1 MANREYVC
9 RKVRLMNMC
18 YKIEVQNKNAE
29 KLDKKL
35 NELNAPQFLRDYLNE
50 LESKSGALNY
60 LVAIKDF
67 LQWLIENNIINKKSI
82 SGIEVSD
89 FSDLR
94 PQNISSYLRYKE
106 TNGMSPTTTETRKNI
121 IKSFIQDIYS
131 YRECLLREVYSKIE
145 DFYKMIKYKGIPSG
159 NNLIKKLP
167 TEKQL
172 NDMEEKIMWK
182 KDIPVRN
189 RNIAIFRVLRGTGI
203 RESELAGLDLS
214 DLHLKE
220 EMPYI
225 TILGKGVYR
234 EIQNRT
240 VYLSGSALKALRE
253 WLEYRLTLD
262 NIIDTEAVFINKNGT
277 RTTEKNIK
285 QIFEN
290 YGNGIT
296 PHMMRHYYATIM
308 NQSGNLA
315 FVQQQL
321 GHSSVKTT
329 VKNYANGAVGMKN
342 VLSKM

>member
-1 MANREYVC
+1 
-9 RKVRLMNMC
+9 MC

-35 NELNAPQFLRDYLNE
+35 NELNAPLFLRDYLNE
-50 LESKSGALNY
+50 LESKNGALNY

-67 LQWLIENNIINKKSI
+67 LQWLIENNIINKKLI
-82 SGIEVSD
+82 SEIEVSD
-89 FSDLR
+89 FNNLR

-131 YRECLLREVYSKIE
+131 YRECLLREVYSNIE

-172 NDMEEKIMWK
+172 NDMEGKIMWK

-296 PHMMRHYYATIM
+296 AHMMRHYYATVM
-308 NQSGNLA
+308 NQNGNLA

-329 VKNYANGAVGMKN
+329 VKNYANGAVGMKD
-342 VLSKM
+342 VLNNM

>member
-1 MANREYVC
+1 
-9 RKVRLMNMC
+9 MC

-29 KLDKKL
+29 KLNRKL
-35 NELNAPQFLRDYLNE
+35 DELNAPQFLRDYLNE

-131 YRECLLREVYSKIE
+131 YRECLLREVYNNIK

-159 NNLIKKLP
+159 NNLTKKLP

-203 RESELAGLDLS
+203 RESELAGLDLT
-214 DLHLKE
+214 DLHLDE

-234 EIQNRT
+234 EMQNRT
-240 VYLSGSALKALRE
+240 VYLSGSALKALSE
-253 WLEYRLTLD
+253 WLEYRNTLD
-262 NIIDTEAVFINKNGT
+262 NIVDTEAVFINKNGT
-277 RTTEKNIK
+277 RTTERNIK

-296 PHMMRHYYATIM
+296 PHMMRHYYASIM
-308 NQSGNLA
+308 NRNGNLA

-321 GHSSVKTT
+321 GHSSVNTT
-329 VKNYANGAVGMKN
+329 VNNYANGAVGMREK
-342 VLSKM
+342 LMEM

>member
-1 MANREYVC
+1 
-9 RKVRLMNMC
+9 MC

-29 KLDKKL
+29 KLNKKL
-35 NELNAPQFLRDYLNE
+35 DELNAPQFLRDYLNE
-50 LESKSGALNY
+50 LESKNGALNY

-67 LQWLIENNIINKKSI
+67 LQWLIENNINNKKLI
-82 SGIEVSD
+82 SEIEVSD

-131 YRECLLREVYSKIE
+131 YRECLLREVYSNIE

-296 PHMMRHYYATIM
+296 AHMMRHYYATVM

-329 VKNYANGAVGMKN
+329 VKNYANGAVGMRD

>member
-1 MANREYVC
+1 
-9 RKVRLMNMC
+9 MC

-29 KLDKKL
+29 KLNKKL
-35 NELNAPQFLRDYLNE
+35 DELNAPQFLRDYLNE
-50 LESKSGALNY
+50 LESKNGALNY

-67 LQWLIENNIINKKSI
+67 LQWLIENNIINKKLI
-82 SGIEVSD
+82 SEIEVSD

-106 TNGMSPTTTETRKNI
+106 MNGMSPTTTETRKNI

-131 YRECLLREVYSKIE
+131 YRDCLLREVYSKIE

-159 NNLIKKLP
+159 NNLTKKLP

-214 DLHLKE
+214 DLHLDE

-234 EIQNRT
+234 EMQNRT
-240 VYLSGSALKALRE
+240 VYLSGSALKAIRE
-253 WLEYRLTLD
+253 WLEYRNTLD
-262 NIIDTEAVFINKNGT
+262 NIVDKEAVFVNKNET
-277 RTTEKNIK
+277 RTTERNIK

-296 PHMMRHYYATIM
+296 PHMMRHYYASIM
-308 NQSGNLA
+308 NRNGNLA

-321 GHSSVKTT
+321 GHSSVNTT
-329 VKNYANGAVGMKN
+329 VNNYANGAVGMKEK
-342 VLSKM
+342 LMEM

>member
-1 MANREYVC
+1 
-9 RKVRLMNMC
+9 MC

-29 KLDKKL
+29 KLNKKL
-35 NELNAPQFLRDYLNE
+35 DELNAQQFLRDYLNE
-50 LESKSGALNY
+50 LESKNGALNY

-67 LQWLIENNIINKKSI
+67 LQWLIENNIINKKLI
-82 SGIEVSD
+82 SEIEVSD

-106 TNGMSPTTTETRKNI
+106 MNGMSPTTTETRKNI

-131 YRECLLREVYSKIE
+131 YRDCLLREVYSKIE

-159 NNLIKKLP
+159 NNLTKKLP

-189 RNIAIFRVLRGTGI
+189 RNITIFRVLRGTGI

-214 DLHLKE
+214 DLHLDE

-234 EIQNRT
+234 EMQNRT
-240 VYLSGSALKALRE
+240 VYLSGSALKALNE
-253 WLEYRLTLD
+253 WLEYRNTLD
-262 NIIDTEAVFINKNGT
+262 NIVDTEAVFINKNGT
-277 RTTEKNIK
+277 RTTERNIK

-296 PHMMRHYYATIM
+296 PHMMRHYYASIM
-308 NQSGNLA
+308 NQNGNLA

-321 GHSSVKTT
+321 GHSSVNTT
-329 VKNYANGAVGMKN
+329 VNNYANGAVGMKD
-342 VLSKM
+342 VLNNM

>member
-1 MANREYVC
+1 
-9 RKVRLMNMC
+9 MC

-29 KLDKKL
+29 KLNKKL
-35 NELNAPQFLRDYLNE
+35 EELNAPLFLRDYLNE
-50 LESKSGALNY
+50 LESKNGALNY

-67 LQWLIENNIINKKSI
+67 LQWLIENNIINKKLI
-82 SGIEVSD
+82 SEIEVSD
-89 FSDLR
+89 FNDLR

-131 YRECLLREVYSKIE
+131 YRECLLREVYSNIE

-234 EIQNRT
+234 EMQNRS
-240 VYLSGSALKALRE
+240 VYLSGSALKALRD
-253 WLEYRLTLD
+253 WLEYRLTLN

-285 QIFEN
+285 QIFKN

-296 PHMMRHYYATIM
+296 AHMMRHYYATVM
-308 NQSGNLA
+308 NQNGNLA

-342 VLSKM
+342 VLESM

>member
-1 MANREYVC
+1 
-9 RKVRLMNMC
+9 MC
-18 YKIEVQNKNAE
+18 YKIDIQNKNAE
-29 KLDKKL
+29 KLNRKL
-35 NELNAPQFLRDYLNE
+35 DELKAPQFLRAYLNE
-50 LESKSGALNY
+50 LESKCGALNY

-82 SGIEVSD
+82 SEIEVSD

-94 PQNISSYLRYKE
+94 PQNISSYLRFKE
-106 TNGMSPTTTETRKNI
+106 ANGMSPTTTETRKNI

-131 YRECLLREVYSKIE
+131 YRDCLLREVYSNIE

-189 RNIAIFRVLRGTGI
+189 RNITIFRVLRGTGI

-214 DLHLKE
+214 DLFLDE
-220 EMPYI
+220 DMPYI

-234 EIQNRT
+234 EMQNRI
-240 VYLSGSALKALRE
+240 VYLSGTALKAIRE
-253 WLEYRLTLD
+253 WLEYRSTLD
-262 NIIDTEAVFINKNGT
+262 NIVDTEAVFINKNGK
-277 RTTEKNIK
+277 RTTEDNIK
-285 QIFEN
+285 AIFKN

-296 PHMMRHYYATIM
+296 PHMMRHYYASM
-308 NQSGNLA
+308 MASKGNIVFA
-315 FVQQQL
+315 QQQL
-321 GHSSVKTT
+321 GHSSMSTT
-329 VKNYANGAVGMKN
+329 INNYANGSVGMKDILDN
-342 VLSKM
+342 M

>member
-1 MANREYVC
+1 
-9 RKVRLMNMC
+9 MC

-29 KLDKKL
+29 KLNRKL
-35 NELNAPQFLRDYLNE
+35 DELNAPQFLRDYLNE
-50 LESKSGALNY
+50 LESKNGALNY

-67 LQWLIENNIINKKSI
+67 LQWLIESNIINKKSI
-82 SGIEVSD
+82 SEIEVSD

-131 YRECLLREVYSKIE
+131 YRECLLREVYNNIE

-159 NNLIKKLP
+159 NNLTKKLP

-203 RESELAGLDLS
+203 RESELAGLDLT
-214 DLHLKE
+214 DLHLDE

-234 EIQNRT
+234 EMQNRT

-253 WLEYRLTLD
+253 WLEYRSTLN
-262 NIIDTEAVFINKNGT
+262 NIVDTEAVFVNKNGT
-277 RTTEKNIK
+277 RTTERNIK

-296 PHMMRHYYATIM
+296 PHMMRHYYASVM
-308 NQSGNLA
+308 NQNGNLA

-321 GHSSVKTT
+321 GHSSVNTT
-329 VKNYANGAVGMKN
+329 VNNYANGAVGMREK
-342 VLSKM
+342 LMEM

>member
-1 MANREYVC
+1 
-9 RKVRLMNMC
+9 MC

-29 KLDKKL
+29 KLNRKL
-35 NELNAPQFLRDYLNE
+35 DELNAPQFLRDYLNE

-67 LQWLIENNIINKKSI
+67 LQWLIESNIINKKSI
-82 SGIEVSD
+82 SEIEVSD

-131 YRECLLREVYSKIE
+131 YRECLLREVYNNIE

-159 NNLIKKLP
+159 NNLTKKLP

-203 RESELAGLDLS
+203 RESELAGLDLT
-214 DLHLKE
+214 DLHLDE

-234 EIQNRT
+234 EMQNRT
-240 VYLSGSALKALRE
+240 VYLSGSALKALSE
-253 WLEYRLTLD
+253 WLEYRNTLD
-262 NIIDTEAVFINKNGT
+262 NIVDTEAVFINKNGT
-277 RTTEKNIK
+277 RTTERNIK

-296 PHMMRHYYATIM
+296 PHMMRHYYASVM
-308 NQSGNLA
+308 NQNGNLA

-321 GHSSVKTT
+321 GHSSVNTT
-329 VKNYANGAVGMKN
+329 VNNYANGAVGMREK
-342 VLSKM
+342 LMEM

>member
-1 MANREYVC
+1 
-9 RKVRLMNMC
+9 MC

-29 KLDKKL
+29 KLNKKL
-35 NELNAPQFLRDYLNE
+35 DELNAPQFLRDYLNE

-67 LQWLIENNIINKKSI
+67 LQWLIESNIIKKKSI
-82 SGIEVSD
+82 SEIETSD

-131 YRECLLREVYSKIE
+131 YRECLLREVYNNIE

-159 NNLIKKLP
+159 NNLTKKLP

-182 KDIPVRN
+182 NDVPVRN
-189 RNIAIFRVLRGTGI
+189 RNIAIFRMLRGTGI

-214 DLHLKE
+214 DLHLDE

-234 EIQNRT
+234 EMQNRT
-240 VYLSGSALKALRE
+240 VYLSGSALRALRE
-253 WLEYRLTLD
+253 WLEYRNTLD
-262 NIIDTEAVFINKNGT
+262 NIVDTEAVFINKNGT
-277 RTTEKNIK
+277 RTTERNIK

-296 PHMMRHYYATIM
+296 PHMMRHYYASVM
-308 NQSGNLA
+308 NQNGNLA

-321 GHSSVKTT
+321 GHSSVNTT
-329 VKNYANGAVGMKN
+329 VNNYANGAIGMKT
-342 VLSKM
+342 VLENM